1 MAAPRGRLVTAG
13 LDAAIQVERGTFGL
27 DATFRAAP
35 GEVVAILGPNGA
47 GKTTLLRTLAGL
59 LPLAGGRIVLDGK
72 VLDDPSARTFREPA
86 HRRVGVVFQDYR
98 LFPHLRV
105 IDNVAFA
112 PRSRGVDRRAA
123 RTIAAAWLDRL
134 GIADL
139 AGQRPRRL
147 SGGQAQRVALA
158 RALASEPAL
167 LLLDEPLAALDAQ
180 TRGEVQAELR
190 GHVAD
195 FDGPILLVTHDP
207 IEALLLADRILVL
220 ESGRIVQA
228 GAPGEIASR
237 PATAYVAALMGVN
250 LYAGLAN
257 NGRVELD
264 QGGTVTIGDTALR
277 GRALVAVRPSAIIVY
292 TARPDASSARNLW
305 SGRVESVAAL
315 ADRVRVTVSGT
326 PPARVDVT
334 PSAVAELGIS
344 PGRDV
349 WLAAKATDLSAYPE
363 PPR

>member
-1 MAAPRGRLVTAG
+1 MTTG
-13 LDAAIQVERGTFGL
+13 LDAALRVERGAFCL
-27 DATFRAAP
+27 DAAFRADP
-35 GEVVAILGPNGA
+35 GQVVAVLGPNGA
-47 GKTTLLRTLAGL
+47 GKTTLLRALAGL
-59 LPLAGGRIVLDGK
+59 LPLTAGRIVLDSE
-72 VLDDPSARTFREPA
+72 VLDDPAARTFREPA
-86 HRRVGVVFQDYR
+86 KRRVGLVFQDYR

-105 IDNVAFA
+105 IDNVAFG

-123 RTIAAAWLDRL
+123 RVTAEAWLDRL

-139 AGQRPRRL
+139 AGRRPYRL

-158 RALASEPAL
+158 RALAAEPAL

-195 FDGPILLVTHDP
+195 FDGPTLLVTHDP
-207 IEALLLADRILVL
+207 IGALLLADRILVL
-220 ESGRIVQA
+220 ENGRIVQA
-228 GAPGEIASR
+228 GVPGDIASR

-250 LYAGLAN
+250 LYAGTAD

-264 QGGTVTIGDTALR
+264 QGGSVTIGDTALR
-277 GRALVAVRPSAIIVY
+277 GRALVARRPAAKTVY
-292 TARPDASSARNLW
+292 TAHPDPPNARQQW
-305 SGRVESVAAL
+305 AGPVEAGGAL
-315 ADRVRVTVSGT
+315 ADRVRVTVAGS

-334 PSAVAELGIS
+334 PSAVAELGIA